1 MGKSKKGGIV
11 HSGTIGLLSDILLML
26 GLGLIIAVYYALVN
40 QSDSE
45 PSALMRNLFFS
56 ASISILLYLLFRLMF
71 YVLNKHL
78 PWESHRITRI
88 LVEIPAIFLISIL
101 ATVPCTL
108 LFFELADE
116 PVSRAQIIRNSSL
129 AVLISLLV
137 NTITE
142 GIAIFR
148 LYRDTLI
155 DRERLKQETLR
166 SHFETLKNQVGPHF
180 LFNSL
185 NTLIALIDESPGIA
199 KDFVQKLSNYY
210 RYVIQMNQEPL
221 VPLHVELSLVRDY
234 AFLLN
239 QRYANRIKLNIELPP
254 DTSNSL
260 IPPLALQMLVEN
272 AEKHNAI
279 SAHRHLNISI
289 TAEGDYL
296 VVSNSREP
304 KRHAP
309 QGTGTGLENIRKRY
323 ELAVHRD
330 IHVQESE
337 QQFRVLLPII
347 PQNQAV

>member
-1 MGKSKKGGIV
+1 MKRLNSAGTV
-11 HSGTIGLLSDILLML
+11 RSGTIGFLSDILLML
-26 GLGLIIAVYYALVN
+26 GLGLMIAGYYALVN
-40 QSDSE
+40 QTDSE
-45 PSALMRNLFFS
+45 PNALIRNLFFS

-71 YVLNKHL
+71 IVLNKYL
-78 PWESHRITRI
+78 PWENKRLARV

-101 ATVPCTL
+101 ATVAFTV
-108 LFFELADE
+108 FFFQLNGE
-116 PVSRAQIIRNSSL
+116 PLSRAQIIRNTSL

-142 GIAIFR
+142 GTAIFR

-185 NTLIALIDESPGIA
+185 NTLIALIDESPGTA

-234 AFLLN
+234 VFLLN
-239 QRYANRIKLNIELPP
+239 QRYANRIRLNIELPA
-254 DTSNSL
+254 SINNSL

-279 SAHRHLNISI
+279 SAHRHLNIHISTEADCI
-289 TAEGDYL
+289 
-296 VVSNSREP
+296 VVSNNREP
-304 KRHAP
+304 KRQAP
-309 QGTGTGLENIRKRY
+309 PGTGTGLENIRKRY
-323 ELAVHRD
+323 ELAAHRAVQ
-330 IHVQESE
+330 VQENE
-337 QQFRVLLPII
+337 QSFRVLLPII
-347 PQNQAV
+347 ANS